1 MAGGGLD
8 GAGPRPEGR
17 MISATLNRGRAV
29 AVLVLLFCAPT
40 LTACRT
46 GSSASSASSAPSASS
61 GSSTAST
68 FYVSPAGNDKAAGT
82 TPATAWRT
90 LGKVN
95 SAKLT
100 AGDRVLFKGGGR
112 FTGQLVFTKTDTGDA
127 AHPIEVGTYGSG
139 HATIVAS
146 GGNGS
151 AIVVYDTAGIS
162 LSGLTV
168 VGQSSP
174 RPKGIGIN
182 LFNDLAAGHRLSHI
196 VISDVDVSEFV
207 YGIGIGSGNETSG
220 FRDVRV
226 QDSALH
232 GNLDDG
238 LVSYANGFS
247 AADPQ
252 YANQDIYISRV
263 HAYGNPGDP
272 EDSSKNTGNGI
283 VLGNVQDATI
293 EWSTAN
299 DNGGDG
305 AASQGPVGIWAY
317 DSTGVDIEH
326 NLSYANHTSNESD
339 GDGFGLDEN
348 TSDSYLQYNLS
359 YNNSG
364 AGYLLYSA
372 QADSAQKA
380 NTVRFNVSSGD
391 GRKSSYYGG
400 ITLIGELTDIAIYQN
415 TVVMATRTSGTNP
428 ALRLVGGAS
437 AVTIRNNLFVTMRGG
452 PIVAAS
458 TALTTFAARM
468 QGNDYQAATGTW
480 SLTWGSATY
489 ASLAAWRTATGQ
501 EKVGAQPTGLTV
513 NPQMKGPLLEL
524 TATSPA
530 AQDLAAAYALRSTSP
545 LLKAGLNLNRLFG
558 QTTGTAGFA
567 GTSYSATSP
576 NIGAF

>member
-1 MAGGGLD
+1 
-8 GAGPRPEGR
+8 
-17 MISATLNRGRAV
+17 MISAR
-29 AVLVLLFCAPT
+29 
-40 LTACRT
+40 LTRT
-46 GSSASSASSAPSASS
+46 GALAALALLLCVPALAACQTGSGASSASGASGGS
-61 GSSTAST
+61 GGSGGAGAAST
-68 FYVSPAGNDKAAGT
+68 FYVSPTGNNKAAGT
-82 TPATAWRT
+82 SPGTAWQT
-90 LGKVN
+90 LARVN

-100 AGDRVLFKGGGR
+100 AGDRVLLKGGSR

-127 AHPIEVGTYGSG
+127 AHPIEVASYGSG
-139 HATIVAS
+139 QATIAAS

-168 VGQSSP
+168 VGQP
-174 RPKGIGIN
+174 AARAKGIGIN
-182 LFNDLAAGHRLSHI
+182 LFNDLPAGHRLSH
-196 VISDVDVSEFV
+196 VAISDVDVSGFV
-207 YGIGIGSGNETSG
+207 YGIGIGSGNQTSG
-220 FRDVRV
+220 FRDVDV
-226 QDSALH
+226 QNSALH

-247 AADPQ
+247 SADPQ
-252 YANQDIYISRV
+252 YANQDIHISHV
-263 HAYGNPGDP
+263 HAYGNTGDA
-272 EDSSKNTGNGI
+272 EDKSKNTGNGI
-283 VLGNVQDATI
+283 VLGNVQHATI

-299 DNGGDG
+299 GNGGDG

-359 YNNSG
+359 YDNAG

-415 TVVMATRTSGTNP
+415 TVVMATRASGTNP
-428 ALRLVGGAS
+428 ALRLVGQAR
-437 AVTIRNNLFVTMRGG
+437 AVTVRNNLFVTMRGG

-458 TALTTFAARM
+458 TALTSSAARL
-468 QGNDYQAATGTW
+468 QGNDYRAATGTW
-480 SLTWGSATY
+480 SLTWGKASY
-489 ASLAAWRTATGQ
+489 ASLAAWRSATGQ
-501 EKVGAQPTGLTV
+501 EEVGAQATGLTV
-513 NPQMKGPLLEL
+513 NPQMVGPLLEL
-524 TATSPA
+524 AVTSPTA
-530 AQDLAAAYALRSTSP
+530 PDLAAAYALRSTSP
-545 LLKAGLNLNRLFG
+545 LLQAGLSLRGLFG
-558 QTTGTAGFA
+558 QATGATGFA
-567 GTSYSATSP
+567 GTSYSASRP
-576 NIGAF
+576 DIGAF